1 MDSFGFPQGLIRYDS
16 EQNLAAPEPTAPR
29 VEWKRLKTIGYGAAL
44 ILMSAY
50 LAYSIGT
57 RGSYDRAVNQI
68 RQPLYVVLSNGD
80 IRNRYQVRITNKA
93 AQDQTYEISASGI
106 PAGALDLG
114 NFREITIKP
123 GHSGLVQASVRLT
136 PELAEHTHHF
146 ELIITPKGKPA
157 EARSETFDL
166 TARKKNMINT
176 VITLFGGLAAVLV
189 LYALGGL
196 IRSVPPILRA
206 VLAGGIPLVAYFV
219 LIVGHWPGLDV
230 VAIHISVFFATAL
243 VLFALT
249 LFRRRGG
256 RMHWAPKLLMFF
268 FAGLTVLMGGFLY
281 IANKGLPEPIGRW
294 WLGSNGGPV
303 YSGFSG
309 VVPHNQEA
317 ATAIRLSCPRR
328 TRGRTGLGY

>member
-1 MDSFGFPQGLIRYDS
+1 
-16 EQNLAAPEPTAPR
+16 
-29 VEWKRLKTIGYGAAL
+29 
-44 ILMSAY
+44 
-50 LAYSIGT
+50 
-57 RGSYDRAVNQI
+57 
-68 RQPLYVVLSNGD
+68 
-80 IRNRYQVRITNKA
+80 
-93 AQDQTYEISASGI
+93 
-106 PAGALDLG
+106 
-114 NFREITIKP
+114 
-123 GHSGLVQASVRLT
+123 
-136 PELAEHTHHF
+136 
-146 ELIITPKGKPA
+146 
-157 EARSETFDL
+157 
-166 TARKKNMINT
+166 MINT

-196 IRSVPPILRA
+196 IRSLPPILRA

-317 ATAIRLSCPRR
+317 ATAISSELSKAHREAELGWDIDVSGLDGNESVRTVRVRVRNHTGLPVDRVVAELRLHRPGAVQATLTVPLPELDAGVYGGVLQVPASGRWLVELRLSRENTLHYQHTQELVMP
-328 TRGRTGLGY
+328 